1 MNQKRNR
8 HRRTSR
14 PKRVLRL
21 LDLEHARTAVL
32 NSLSSPESQ
41 RGYRHAI
48 DEFVDWYCSEPRLAF
63 NRIVVLRYRSHL
75 ESRRLAPGTINLR
88 LGAVRLAY
96 EAADS
101 GLLSA
106 DLAAGILRVKGLKK
120 NGVRMGNWLTDEQ
133 ARSLWQS
140 PDSERMKGKRDRAL
154 LALLLACGLRLPRG
168 RPSACG
174 RPAAKRGSLG
184 HRGPCWQRTPYSH
197 GPDAGLGTRGVVGL
211 DPFGGDQPWRV
222 FRRVSRTGRVLGE
235 GISEKSIW
243 HVVSASALKVGV
255 PALAPHDL
263 RRTCARLCRNAGG
276 ELDQIQLLLG
286 HVSIQTTEQYLGSR
300 QRIRSAVNDWIGIE
314 PRSPEANA
322 SAADDF
328 SSEATSV
335 GSYGDSGDG
344 IRSRQSR
351 RDGTGAALADA
362 GGSGASVEVPRL
374 GDHGTAPCEGIH
386 LRSKIESEVGDL
398 QRRRPAPGTRSL

>member
-1 MNQKRNR
+1 MKRKRNR
-8 HRRTSR
+8 QNSR
-14 PKRVLRL
+14 PRRVLRL

-75 ESRRLAPGTINLR
+75 ESRRLAPATINLR
-88 LGAVRLAY
+88 LGAVRRLAY
-96 EAADS
+96 EAADC

-106 DLAAGILRVKGLKK
+106 DLAAGIRRVKGLKK

-140 PDSERMKGKRDRAL
+140 PDHARMKGKRDRAL
-154 LALLLACGLRLPRG
+154 LALLLACGLRRHEAANLRVEDLQQREDHWAIVDLVGKGRHVRTVPMPDWVHMELLAWLSSASINRG
-168 RPSACG
+168 
-174 RPAAKRGSLG
+174 KI
-184 HRGPCWQRTPYSH
+184 
-197 GPDAGLGTRGVVGL
+197 
-211 DPFGGDQPWRV
+211 

-235 GISEKSIW
+235 GISEKAIW
-243 HVVSASALKVGV
+243 HVVRSSASKVGV

-300 QRIRSAVNDWIGIE
+300 QRIRSAVNDRIGIE
-314 PRSPEANA
+314 PGSYETSDSQESFFSPET
-322 SAADDF
+322 
-328 SSEATSV
+328 TSV
-335 GSYGDSGDG
+335 GSYPDLGDG
-344 IRSRQSR
+344 VRPRQSR
-351 RDGTGAALADA
+351 RDGFGAAVANA
-362 GGSGASVEVPRL
+362 GESAASVEVARL
-374 GDHGTAPCEGIH
+374 GRNGTPPCQAVH
-386 LRSKIESEVGDL
+386 LRPEVQGEIGSL
-398 QRRRPAPGTRSL
+398 QQGGRATGAGTL